1 LPRRDRLET
10 YIDIL
15 KMLAVS
21 GPMKIT
27 HLSQRVNV
35 NTSVLKECLEFC
47 EKQNL
52 VEKRKIGKRAV
63 YEVNPRGLQVLE
75 YFHEIRGVLQSVE
88 KGQSI
93 PLIAYEPRKK
103 VGVGDKERKDL

>member
-1 LPRRDRLET
+1 MPRRDRLGI

-15 KMLAVS
+15 KVLAVN

-27 HLSQRVNV
+27 HISQRVNV
-35 NTSVLKECLEFC
+35 NASVLKECLEFC
-47 EKQNL
+47 EMQNL
-52 VEKRKIGKRAV
+52 VEKKEIGKRV
-63 YEVNPRGLQVLE
+63 TYEVNPRGLKVLE
-75 YFHEIRGVLQSVE
+75 YFNEIRGVLQSVE

-103 VGVGDKERKDL
+103 VGGSDEER